1 MRKQN
6 LLSKKISK
14 QVSSINNLLEN
25 YFNSL
30 RRFIL
35 DAKRLRFDKNNKVF
49 LIVVSTIFLIL
60 VYFLIPT
67 AYNKELIQKEIK
79 NQIYQKYNIVVKF
92 DNGIQYNF
100 FPKPHFSSKNLF
112 ILNDQRKIGD
122 VKNFKI
128 FINFKNFFKFNQ
140 IQTQD
145 VVLDKVDFNIKKSD
159 LSFFTNLLKTE
170 PNRNKIKIRRSN
182 IFFTN
187 KDNEVLFIN
196 QINDSQF
203 YYDLKNLKNVL
214 VSKSKV
220 FNVPYKLIIGNDKL
234 NEILDFELVSKKL
247 VLKIE
252 NETDYK
258 KKNDTGNLKISF
270 KNKNNTFKYQINQN
284 TLDITSKDNNRIFKG
299 LIEFKPFYLV
309 SNFKYQTFRIK
320 DLLENPFFME
330 ILRSQILNNKN
341 LNAKIDFDVKDVYDF
356 DRFSDLSLKLKI
368 EEGNYNFS
376 NSNII
381 WKENVNV
388 RFSDS
393 FLNFNKEKINLNG
406 RTSFDVKNQDEFYKF
421 FQIKKDLRKD
431 IKKIE
436 LDFNYDFNDE
446 KITFDNLR
454 IDDRS
459 NKKIE
464 EIVSNFNSKS
474 KKFFNKVTFK
484 NFVNDILLA
493 YFG

>member
-14 QVSSINNLLEN
+14 QILSINNLLES

-35 DAKRLRFDKNNKVF
+35 DTKRLRFDKNNKVF
-49 LIVVSTIFLIL
+49 LVIVSIIFLTL

-79 NQIYQKYNIVVKF
+79 NQVFQKYNISIKF
-92 DNGIQYNF
+92 DNEIQYNF
-100 FPKPHFSSKNLF
+100 FPKPYFSSKNLLIF
-112 ILNDQRKIGD
+112 NDKKKIGE

-128 FINFKNFFKFNQ
+128 FINFNNFFKFNQ

-145 VVLDKVDFNIKKSD
+145 VILDKVDFNIKKSD
-159 LSFFTNLLKTE
+159 LSFFITLLKTE
-170 PNRNKIKIRRSN
+170 PNRHKIKIKRSKL
-182 IFFTN
+182 FFMN
-187 KDNEVLFIN
+187 KDDEVLFIN
-196 QINDSQF
+196 QINDSQV
-203 YYDLKNLKNVL
+203 YYDLKNLKNIFI
-214 VSKSKV
+214 SKSKV

-258 KKNDTGNLKISF
+258 MEEDIGSLKISF
-270 KNKNNTFKYQINQN
+270 KNKSNIFNYQINQN
-284 TLDITSKDNNRIFKG
+284 TMGVFLDDTNKTFKG
-299 LIEFKPFYLV
+299 LLEFKPFYLE
-309 SNFKYQTFRIK
+309 SSINYETFRLK
-320 DLLENPFFME
+320 DLLNNPFFIE
-330 ILRSQILNNKN
+330 ILKSQIFNNKN
-341 LNAKIDFDVKDVYDF
+341 LNALINFNVKNVYDF

-368 EEGNYNFS
+368 EDGNYNFS
-376 NSNII
+376 NSNIL
-381 WKENVNV
+381 WKENVKV
-388 RFSDS
+388 LFSDA
-393 FLNFNKEKINLNG
+393 FLNFDKEKINLNG
-406 RTSFDVKNQDEFYKF
+406 RTSFEVKNEDEFYKF
-421 FQIKKDLRKD
+421 FQIKKELRKN
-431 IKKIE
+431 IEKIE
-436 LDFNYDFNDE
+436 LDFNYDFNEE

-454 IDDRS
+454 IDNKS

-464 EIVSNFNSKS
+464 EIISNFNSS
-474 KKFFNKVTFK
+474 NKKFLNKITFK
-484 NFVNDILLA
+484 NFVNDILIA

>member
-6 LLSKKISK
+6 LLSKKIGK
-14 QVSSINNLLEN
+14 QILSINNLLEN
-25 YFNSL
+25 YFNRL
-30 RRFIL
+30 RRFII
-35 DAKRLRFDKNNKVF
+35 DIKKLRFDKDNKVF
-49 LIVVSTIFLIL
+49 LVIVSIIFLTL
-60 VYFLIPT
+60 LYFLIPT
-67 AYNKELIQKEIK
+67 AYNKEMIQKEIK
-79 NQIYQKYNIVVKF
+79 NQIYQKYNMKVKF
-92 DNGIQYNF
+92 DSGIRYNF

-112 ILNDQRKIGD
+112 ILNDQKKIGE
-122 VKNFKI
+122 VKNFRI
-128 FINFKNFFKFNQ
+128 YIDFKNFFKFNQ

-145 VVLDKVDFNIKKSD
+145 IILDKVDFNIKKSD

-170 PNRNKIKIRRSN
+170 PSRNKLKIKRSN

-187 KDNEVLFIN
+187 KNDEVLFIN

-203 YYDLKNLKNVL
+203 YYDFKNLKNVL

-270 KNKNNTFKYQINQN
+270 KNKNDTFEYQINKN
-284 TLDITSKDNNRIFKG
+284 TLDIISKDNNKIFKG

-320 DLLENPFFME
+320 DLIENPFFME
-330 ILRSQILNNKN
+330 ILKSQILNNKN
-341 LNAKIDFDVKDVYDF
+341 LNALINFDVKNVYDF
-356 DRFSDLSLKLKI
+356 DRFSDLSIKLKI

-381 WKENVNV
+381 WKENVNID
-388 RFSDS
+388 FSDS
-393 FLNFNKEKINLNG
+393 FLNFDKGKINLNG
-406 RTSFDVKNQDEFYKF
+406 RTSFNVKNQDEFYKF
-421 FQIKKDLRKD
+421 FQIKKELRKN
-431 IKKIE
+431 IEKIE
-436 LDFNYDFNDE
+436 LDFNYDFNEE

-454 IDDRS
+454 IDNKS

-464 EIVSNFNSKS
+464 EIISNFNSS
-474 KKFFNKVTFK
+474 NKKFLNKITFK
-484 NFVNDILLA
+484 NFVNDILIA

>member
-14 QVSSINNLLEN
+14 QVSYINNLLEN

-35 DAKRLRFDKNNKVF
+35 DIKRLRFDKNNKVF
-49 LIVVSTIFLIL
+49 LIIVSTIFLTL

-92 DNGIQYNF
+92 DNAIQYNF
-100 FPKPHFSSKNLF
+100 LPKPHFSSKNLF

-128 FINFKNFFKFNQ
+128 FINFKNFLKFNQ
-140 IQTQD
+140 IQIQD
-145 VVLDKVDFNIKKSD
+145 VVLDKVDFKIKKSD

-170 PNRNKIKIRRSN
+170 PNRDKIKIRRSN

-220 FNVPYKLIIGNDKL
+220 FNVPYKLIIENDKL
-234 NEILDFELVSKKL
+234 NEILDFEFISKKL
-247 VLKIE
+247 VLKIK

-284 TLDITSKDNNRIFKG
+284 TLNITSKDNNRIFKG

-341 LNAKIDFDVKDVYDF
+341 LNAKINFDVKNVYDF

-436 LDFNYDFNDE
+436 LDFNYDLNDE

-464 EIVSNFNSKS
+464 EIISNFNSKS

>member
-6 LLSKKISK
+6 LLSKKIGK
-14 QVSSINNLLEN
+14 QILSINNLLES

-35 DAKRLRFDKNNKVF
+35 DAKRLRFDRNNKVF
-49 LIVVSTIFLIL
+49 LVIVSIIFLTL

-67 AYNKELIQKEIK
+67 AYNKELIKKEIK

-92 DNGIQYNF
+92 DNEIQYNF
-100 FPKPHFSSKNLF
+100 FPKPHYSSKNLF
-112 ILNDQRKIGD
+112 ILSDKRKIAE

-128 FINFKNFFKFNQ
+128 FIDFKNFFNFNQ

-145 VVLDKVDFNIKKSD
+145 VIFDKADFNIKKSD
-159 LSFFTNLLKTE
+159 LSLFKNLLKTE
-170 PNRNKIKIRRSN
+170 PNRNKIKIKRSN
-182 IFFTN
+182 LFFTN
-187 KDNEVLFIN
+187 RDNEVLFIN
-196 QINDSQF
+196 QINDSNF

-214 VSKSKV
+214 VSKGQV

-234 NEILDFELVSKKL
+234 NKILDFEFTSKKL

-258 KKNDTGNLKISF
+258 KKNETGNLKISF
-270 KNKNNTFKYQINQN
+270 KNKNNIFEYQINEK
-284 TLDITSKDNNRIFKG
+284 TFDIISKDNNKLFKG

-320 DLLENPFFME
+320 DLINNPFFIE
-330 ILRSQILNNKN
+330 ILKSQALSNKN
-341 LNAKIDFDVKDVYDF
+341 LNAIINFDVKNVYDF

-381 WKENVNV
+381 WKENVKV
-388 RFSDS
+388 SFLDA
-393 FLNFNKEKINLNG
+393 FLNFDKEKINLNG
-406 RTSFDVKNQDEFYKF
+406 RTSFDVKNQDEFFKF
-421 FQIKKDLRKD
+421 FQIKKDLRKN
-431 IKKIE
+431 IGKIE
-436 LDFNYDFNDE
+436 LDFNYDLNEE

-454 IDDRS
+454 IDNKS

-464 EIVSNFNSKS
+464 EIISNFNSNS

-484 NFVNDILLA
+484 NFVNDVLAA

>member
-6 LLSKKISK
+6 LLSKKIGK
-14 QVSSINNLLEN
+14 QILSINNLLES

-30 RRFIL
+30 RRFII

-49 LIVVSTIFLIL
+49 LVIVSIIFLTL

-67 AYNKELIQKEIK
+67 AYNKEMIQKEIK
-79 NQIYQKYNIVVKF
+79 GQIFQKYNIVVKF
-92 DNGIQYNF
+92 DNDIQYNF

-112 ILNDQRKIGD
+112 ILNDQRKIGE

-128 FINFKNFFKFNQ
+128 FIKFNNFFKLNQ

-145 VVLDKVDFNIKKSD
+145 VILDKVDFNIKKSD
-159 LSFFTNLLKTE
+159 LSFFTTLLKTE
-170 PNRNKIKIRRSN
+170 PNRNKIRIKRSN
-182 IFFTN
+182 LFFTN
-187 KDNEVLFIN
+187 KDDEVLFIN
-196 QINDSQF
+196 QIDDSQI
-203 YYDLKNLKNVL
+203 YYDLKNLKNALVL
-214 VSKSKV
+214 KGKV

-258 KKNDTGNLKISF
+258 MEDDTGNLKISF
-270 KNKNNTFKYQINQN
+270 KNKSNTFNYQIKQN
-284 TLDITSKDNNRIFKG
+284 SMDVFLNDTNKTFKG
-299 LIEFKPFYLV
+299 LLEFKPFYLV
-309 SNFKYQTFRIK
+309 SNISYQTFRIK
-320 DLLENPFFME
+320 DLIKNSFFIE
-330 ILRSQILNNKN
+330 ILKSQILNNKN
-341 LNAKIDFDVKDVYDF
+341 LNAIINFDVKNVYDF

-368 EEGNYNFS
+368 EDGNYYFS

-381 WKENVNV
+381 WKENVKIL
-388 RFSDS
+388 FSDA
-393 FLNFNKEKINLNG
+393 FLNFDREKINLNG
-406 RTSFDVKNQDEFYKF
+406 RTSFDIKNKDEFYKF
-421 FQIKKDLRKD
+421 FQIKKELRKN
-431 IKKIE
+431 IEKIE
-436 LDFNYDFNDE
+436 LDFNYDFNEE

-454 IDDRS
+454 IDNQS

-464 EIVSNFNSKS
+464 EIVANFNSS
-474 KKFFNKVTFK
+474 NKRFLNKITFK
-484 NFVNDILLA
+484 NFVNNILLA

>member
-6 LLSKKISK
+6 SLSKKIGK
-14 QVSSINNLLEN
+14 QIVSINNLLES

-35 DAKRLRFDKNNKVF
+35 DTKKLRFDKNNKVF
-49 LIVVSTIFLIL
+49 IVIVSIIFLTL

-79 NQIYQKYNIVVKF
+79 NQIYQKYNIEVKF
-92 DNGIQYNF
+92 DNSIQYNF
-100 FPKPHFSSKNLF
+100 FPKPHFSSKNLL
-112 ILNDQRKIGD
+112 ILSNKRKIAE

-128 FINFKNFFKFNQ
+128 FIDFENFFNFNQ

-145 VVLDKVDFNIKKSD
+145 VILDKADFNLKKTD

-170 PNRNKIKIRRSN
+170 PNRNKLKIKRSN
-182 IFFTN
+182 LFFTN
-187 KDNEVLFIN
+187 RDDEVLFIN
-196 QINDSQF
+196 QINDSNF
-203 YYDLKNLKNVL
+203 YYDLKNLKNVI
-214 VSKSKV
+214 VSKGRV
-220 FNVPYKLIIGNDKL
+220 FNVPYKLIVGNDKL
-234 NEILDFELVSKKL
+234 NKILDFEFTAKKL

-252 NETDYK
+252 NQTDYK
-258 KKNDTGNLKISF
+258 NKNETGNLKISF
-270 KNKNNTFKYQINQN
+270 KNKNNIFEYQINEN
-284 TLDITSKDNNRIFKG
+284 TLDIISKDNNKIFKG
-299 LIEFKPFYLV
+299 LMEFKPFYLV

-320 DLLENPFFME
+320 DLLNNPFFRE
-330 ILRSQILNNKN
+330 ILKSQVLNNKN
-341 LNAKIDFDVKDVYDF
+341 LNAIINFDVKNVYDF

-381 WKENVNV
+381 WKENVKV
-388 RFSDS
+388 SFSDA
-393 FLNFNKEKINLNG
+393 FLNFDKEKINLNG
-406 RTSFDVKNQDEFYKF
+406 RTSFNVKNQDEFFKF
-421 FQIKKDLRKD
+421 FQIKKDLRKN
-431 IKKIE
+431 IGKIE
-436 LDFNYDFNDE
+436 LDFNYDFNEE

-454 IDDRS
+454 IDNKS

-464 EIVSNFNSKS
+464 EIISNFNSNS

-484 NFVNDILLA
+484 NFVNDLLVA

>member
-14 QVSSINNLLEN
+14 QILSINNLLEN

-30 RRFIL
+30 RSFIL
-35 DAKRLRFDKNNKVF
+35 DAKKLRFDKNNKVF
-49 LIVVSTIFLIL
+49 LVIVSTIFLTL

-67 AYNKELIQKEIK
+67 AYNKELIKNEIK
-79 NQIYQKYNIVVKF
+79 NQIYQKYNTKVKF
-92 DNGIQYNF
+92 DSGIRYNF
-100 FPKPHFSSKNLF
+100 FPKPHFSSKNLL
-112 ILNDQRKIGD
+112 ILNDQRKIGE
-122 VKNFKI
+122 VKNFRI
-128 FINFKNFFKFNQ
+128 YINFKNFFKFNQ
-140 IQTQD
+140 IQTRD
-145 VVLDKVDFNIKKSD
+145 IILDKVDFNIKKSD

-170 PNRNKIKIRRSN
+170 PNRNKLKIKRSN

-187 KDNEVLFIN
+187 KSEEVLFIN

-234 NEILDFELVSKKL
+234 NEILDFEFISKKL

-270 KNKNNTFKYQINQN
+270 KNKNNTFKYQINKN
-284 TLDITSKDNNRIFKG
+284 TLDVISKDNNKIFKG
-299 LIEFKPFYLV
+299 VIEFKPFYLI
-309 SNFKYQTFRIK
+309 SNFEYQTFRIK
-320 DLLENPFFME
+320 DLLENPFFTE
-330 ILRSQILNNKN
+330 ILKSQILNNKN
-341 LNAKIDFDVKDVYDF
+341 LNALINFDVKNVYDF
-356 DRFSDLSLKLKI
+356 DRFSDLSIKLKI

-388 RFSDS
+388 VFSDS
-393 FLNFNKEKINLNG
+393 FLNFNKGKINLNG

-421 FQIKKDLRKD
+421 FQIKKDLRKN

-436 LDFNYDFNDE
+436 LDFNYNFNEE

-454 IDDRS
+454 IDNKS

>member
-6 LLSKKISK
+6 LLSKKIGK
-14 QVSSINNLLEN
+14 QILSINNLLES

-49 LIVVSTIFLIL
+49 LAIVLIIFLTL

-159 LSFFTNLLKTE
+159 LRFFTNLLKTE
-170 PNRNKIKIRRSN
+170 PNRDKIKIRRSN

-234 NEILDFELVSKKL
+234 NEILDFEFVSKKL

-284 TLDITSKDNNRIFKG
+284 TLDITSKDNNKIFKG

-320 DLLENPFFME
+320 DLLENPFFIE

-341 LNAKIDFDVKDVYDF
+341 LNAKINFDVKDVYDF

-388 RFSDS
+388 SFSDS
-393 FLNFNKEKINLNG
+393 FLNFDKEKINLNG

-459 NKKIE
+459 NKKID

>member
-6 LLSKKISK
+6 LLSKKIGK
-14 QVSSINNLLEN
+14 QILSINNLLES

-49 LIVVSTIFLIL
+49 LIIISIIFLTI

-67 AYNKELIQKEIK
+67 AYNKEIIQKQIK
-79 NQIYQKYNIVVKF
+79 NQVFQKYNISMKF
-92 DNGIQYNF
+92 ENEIQYNF
-100 FPKPHFSSKNLF
+100 LPKPHFSSKNLY
-112 ILNDQRKIGD
+112 ILNDKRKIGE

-140 IQTQD
+140 IQT
-145 VVLDKVDFNIKKSD
+145 LDMIFDKADFNIRKSD
-159 LSFFTNLLKTE
+159 LSFFTTLLKIE
-170 PNRNKIKIRRSN
+170 PNRHKIKIKRSN
-182 IFFTN
+182 LFFIN
-187 KDNEVLFIN
+187 KDDEVLFIN
-196 QINDSQF
+196 QINDSQI
-203 YYDLKNLKNVL
+203 YYDLKNLKNIF

-220 FNVPYKLIIGNDKL
+220 FNVPYKLIIRNDKL

-252 NETDYK
+252 NKTDYMMED
-258 KKNDTGNLKISF
+258 NTGSLKISF
-270 KNKNNTFKYQINQN
+270 KNKSNIFNYQINEN
-284 TLDITSKDNNRIFKG
+284 TMNIYLNDTNKTFKS
-299 LIEFKPFYLV
+299 LLEFKPFYLV
-309 SNFKYQTFRIK
+309 SNLNYQTFRIK
-320 DLLENPFFME
+320 DLLNNPFFIE
-330 ILRSQILNNKN
+330 VLKSQIFNNKN
-341 LNAKIDFDVKDVYDF
+341 LNALIDFNVKNVYDF

-368 EEGNYNFS
+368 EEGNFNFS

-381 WKENVNV
+381 WKENIKVF
-388 RFSDS
+388 FSDA

-406 RTSFDVKNQDEFYKF
+406 RTSFDVKNKDEFYKF
-421 FQIKKDLRKD
+421 FQIKKELRKN
-431 IKKIE
+431 IEKIE
-436 LDFNYDFNDE
+436 LDFNYDFNEE

-454 IDDRS
+454 IDNKS

-464 EIVSNFNSKS
+464 EIISSFNSS
-474 KKFFNKVTFK
+474 DKKFLNKITFK
-484 NFVNDILLA
+484 NFVNDILIA

>member
-6 LLSKKISK
+6 LLSKKIGK
-14 QVSSINNLLEN
+14 QIVSINNLLES

-49 LIVVSTIFLIL
+49 LVIVSIIFLTL

-92 DNGIQYNF
+92 ENEIQYNF
-100 FPKPHFSSKNLF
+100 FPKPHFNSKNLF
-112 ILNDQRKIGD
+112 ILSDKRKIAE

-128 FINFKNFFKFNQ
+128 FIDFKNFFNFNQ

-145 VVLDKVDFNIKKSD
+145 VVFDKADFNFKKSD
-159 LSFFTNLLKTE
+159 LAFFTNLLKTE
-170 PNRNKIKIRRSN
+170 PNRNEIKIKRSN
-182 IFFTN
+182 LFFTN
-187 KDNEVLFIN
+187 RDNEVLFIN
-196 QINDSQF
+196 QINDSNF

-214 VSKSKV
+214 VLKGRV

-234 NEILDFELVSKKL
+234 NEILDFEFTSKKL

-258 KKNDTGNLKISF
+258 KKNETGNLKISF
-270 KNKNNTFKYQINQN
+270 KNKNDIFKYQINEN
-284 TLDITSKDNNRIFKG
+284 TLNVISEDNNKLFKG

-309 SNFKYQTFRIK
+309 SNLKYQTFRIK
-320 DLLENPFFME
+320 DLLNNPFFLE
-330 ILRSQILNNKN
+330 ILKSQALSNKN
-341 LNAKIDFDVKDVYDF
+341 LNALINFEVKNVYDF

-368 EEGNYNFS
+368 EEGDYNFS

-381 WKENVNV
+381 WKENVKV
-388 RFSDS
+388 SFSDS
-393 FLNFNKEKINLNG
+393 FLNFDKEKINLNG
-406 RTSFDVKNQDEFYKF
+406 RTSFEVKNQDEFFKF
-421 FQIKKDLRKD
+421 FQIKKDLRKN
-431 IKKIE
+431 IGKIE
-436 LDFNYDFNDE
+436 LDFNYDLNEE

-454 IDDRS
+454 IDNKS

-464 EIVSNFNSKS
+464 EIISNFNSNS

-484 NFVNDILLA
+484 NFVNDILAA

>member
-49 LIVVSTIFLIL
+49 LIVVSTIFLTL

-128 FINFKNFFKFNQ
+128 FINFKNFFKFNK

-170 PNRNKIKIRRSN
+170 PNRDKIKIRRSN

-234 NEILDFELVSKKL
+234 NEILDFEFVSKKL

-341 LNAKIDFDVKDVYDF
+341 LNAKINFDVKDVYDF

>member
-49 LIVVSTIFLIL
+49 LIIVSTIFLTL

-67 AYNKELIQKEIK
+67 AYNKELIQNDIK

-128 FINFKNFFKFNQ
+128 FINFKNFFKFNK

-170 PNRNKIKIRRSN
+170 PNRDKIKIRRSN

-234 NEILDFELVSKKL
+234 NEILDFELISKKL

>member
-128 FINFKNFFKFNQ
+128 FINFKNFFKFNK

-170 PNRNKIKIRRSN
+170 PNRDKIKIRRSN

-270 KNKNNTFKYQINQN
+270 KNKNNTFEYQINKN
-284 TLDITSKDNNRIFKG
+284 TLDIISKDNNKIFKG

-320 DLLENPFFME
+320 DLIENPFFME
-330 ILRSQILNNKN
+330 ILKSQILNNKN
-341 LNAKIDFDVKDVYDF
+341 LNALINFDVKNIYNF
-356 DRFSDLSLKLKI
+356 DRFSDLSIKLKI

-388 RFSDS
+388 DFSDS
-393 FLNFNKEKINLNG
+393 FLNFDKGKINLNG

-421 FQIKKDLRKD
+421 FQIKKDLRKN

-436 LDFNYDFNDE
+436 LDFNYDFNEE
-446 KITFDNLR
+446 KISFDNLR
-454 IDDRS
+454 IDNKS

-464 EIVSNFNSKS
+464 EIVSEFNSNS

>member
-14 QVSSINNLLEN
+14 QILSINNLLES

-35 DAKRLRFDKNNKVF
+35 DTKRLRFDKNNKVF
-49 LIVVSTIFLIL
+49 LVIVSIIFLTI

-92 DNGIQYNF
+92 ENEIQYNF
-100 FPKPHFSSKNLF
+100 FPKPHFNSKNLF
-112 ILNDQRKIGD
+112 ILSDKRKIAE

-128 FINFKNFFKFNQ
+128 FIDFKNFFNFNQ

-145 VVLDKVDFNIKKSD
+145 VVFDKADFNFKKSD
-159 LSFFTNLLKTE
+159 LAFFTNLLKTE
-170 PNRNKIKIRRSN
+170 PNRNEIKIKRSN
-182 IFFTN
+182 LFFTN
-187 KDNEVLFIN
+187 RDNEVLFIN
-196 QINDSQF
+196 QINDSNF

-214 VSKSKV
+214 VLKGRV

-234 NEILDFELVSKKL
+234 NEILDFEFTSKKL

-258 KKNDTGNLKISF
+258 KKNETGNLKISF
-270 KNKNNTFKYQINQN
+270 KNKNDIFKYQINEN
-284 TLDITSKDNNRIFKG
+284 TLNVISKDNNKLFKG

-309 SNFKYQTFRIK
+309 SNLKYQTFRIK
-320 DLLENPFFME
+320 DLLNNPFFLE
-330 ILRSQILNNKN
+330 ILKSQALSNKN
-341 LNAKIDFDVKDVYDF
+341 LNALINFEVKNVYDF

-381 WKENVNV
+381 WKENVKV
-388 RFSDS
+388 SFLDA
-393 FLNFNKEKINLNG
+393 FLNFDKEKINLNG
-406 RTSFDVKNQDEFYKF
+406 RTSFDVKNQDEFFKF
-421 FQIKKDLRKD
+421 FQIKKDLRKN
-431 IKKIE
+431 IGKIE
-436 LDFNYDFNDE
+436 LDFNYDLNEE

-454 IDDRS
+454 IDNKS

-464 EIVSNFNSKS
+464 EIISNFNSNS

-484 NFVNDILLA
+484 NFVNDILAA